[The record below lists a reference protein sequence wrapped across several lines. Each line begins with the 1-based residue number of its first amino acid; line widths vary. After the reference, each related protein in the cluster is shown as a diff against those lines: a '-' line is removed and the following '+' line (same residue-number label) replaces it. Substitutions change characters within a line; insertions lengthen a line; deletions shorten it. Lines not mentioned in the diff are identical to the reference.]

1 MLRELKIEN
10 LAIIDELDIEFEKGF
25 IVLTGETGAGKSII
39 LSGINLLIGEKAS
52 VDMIRDGEENLVAQG
67 VFDVDEEQ
75 KKKLEA
81 MGIDTDGD
89 EIIIRRYY
97 NRNGKARAFVN
108 NVRITLADLKEI
120 ASTLVDIVGQH
131 SHQML
136 LNKNNHIKL
145 LDSFLNKDEKDLKE
159 IASTLVDIVGQ
170 HSHQMLLNRN
180 NHIKL
185 LDSFLSKE
193 DKDIKEKLSSLLSQH
208 REIKSKIEKIESD
221 KKETLEKKEFYEYQ
235 LEEIEKL
242 KLKDGEDEIL
252 EAEYKK
258 VFNAEKIRE
267 KVHES
272 LEYLKYDDDSALG
285 FILESIRNIEYLGKY
300 DERYLELAKRME
312 SAYYELEDCVGEI
325 EDISKNI
332 EVTESDLDK
341 IAGRMNTLKRIKEKY
356 KRTLAELIEYREDL
370 KEKLSDM
377 NSGDFKTRELQ
388 KELDKIKA
396 EYDKL
401 AEKLSESRK
410 EIALKIEDE
419 LLNELKFLNMEDA
432 KLKVQMNKIDRMT
445 NDGYDEIEFFISTNV
460 GQELKPLN
468 KIASGGEVSRV
479 MLALKVIFSKVDN
492 IPILIFDEIDT
503 GIGGETVRKIALKLK
518 EIGDSTQIISIT
530 HSPVIASKASQQ
542 FYIEKYVENSKTIS
556 RVKKLSANERIKEI
570 GRMLVGEKINDEV
583 LEIANK
589 MLNEG

>member
-75 KKKLEA
+75 KKALEA

-89 EIIIRRYY
+89 EIIIRRSYS
-97 NRNGKARAFVN
+97 RSGKARAFVN
-108 NVRITLADLKEI
+108 NVRISLTDLKEI

-159 IASTLVDIVGQ
+159 NLV
-170 HSHQMLLNRN
+170 N
-180 NHIKL
+180 
-185 LDSFLSKE
+185 
-193 DKDIKEKLSSLLSQH
+193 LLSQY
-208 REIKSKIEKIESD
+208 REIDIKIENIE
-221 KKETLEKKEFYEYQ
+221 KERKETLEKKEFYEYQ

-242 KLKDGEDEIL
+242 KLKDGEDELL
-252 EAEYKK
+252 EAEYKR

-267 KVHES
+267 KVYES
-272 LEYLKYDDDSALG
+272 LEYLKDDEDSALSL
-285 FILESIRNIEYLGKY
+285 ITNSIRNIEYLGKY
-300 DERYLELAKRME
+300 DERYIELAKRME
-312 SAYYELEDCVGEI
+312 NTYYELEDCANEI
-325 EDISKNI
+325 ENISKGI
-332 EVTESDLDK
+332 DVTESDLDK
-341 IAGRMNTLKRIKEKY
+341 IAGRMNILKRIKEKY
-356 KRTLAELIEYREDL
+356 KRTLPELIAYREYL
-370 KEKLSDM
+370 KEKLSDID
-377 NSGDFKTRELQ
+377 SGDFKT
-388 KELDKIKA
+388 KELKKELNKIKT
-396 EYDKL
+396 EYDKI
-401 AEKLSESRK
+401 AEKMTNSRK
-410 EIALKIEDE
+410 EIAIKIENE

-432 KLKVQMNKIDRMT
+432 KLKVQINKLEKMT
-445 NDGYDEIEFFISTNV
+445 NDGYDEVEFFISTNV
-460 GQELKPLN
+460 GQDLKPLN

-518 EIGDSTQIISIT
+518 EIGENTQIISIT

-556 RVKKLSANERIKEI
+556 KVKKLSAEERIKEI
-570 GRMLVGEKINDEV
+570 GRMLVGEKINNEV

>member
-81 MGIDTDGD
+81 MGIDIDGD
-89 EIIIRRYY
+89 EIIIRRSYS
-97 NRNGKARAFVN
+97 RSGKARAFVN

-159 IASTLVDIVGQ
+159 NLV
-170 HSHQMLLNRN
+170 N
-180 NHIKL
+180 
-185 LDSFLSKE
+185 
-193 DKDIKEKLSSLLSQH
+193 LLSQY
-208 REIKSKIEKIESD
+208 REINTKIEDIERE
-221 KKETLEKKEFYEYQ
+221 KRETLEKKEFYEYQ

-242 KLKDGEDEIL
+242 KLKDGEDELL
-252 EAEYKK
+252 EAEYKR

-267 KVHES
+267 KVYES
-272 LEYLKYDDDSALG
+272 LEYLKDDEDSALSL
-285 FILESIRNIEYLGKY
+285 ITNSIRNIEYLGKY
-300 DERYLELAKRME
+300 DERYIELAKRME
-312 SAYYELEDCVGEI
+312 NTYYELEDCASEI
-325 EDISKNI
+325 ENISKGI
-332 EVTESDLDK
+332 DVTESDLDK

-356 KRTLAELIEYREDL
+356 KRTLPELIAYREYL
-370 KEKLSDM
+370 KEKLSDID
-377 NSGDFKTRELQ
+377 SGDFKT
-388 KELDKIKA
+388 KELKKELNKIKT
-396 EYDKL
+396 EYDKI
-401 AEKLSESRK
+401 AEKMTNSRK
-410 EIALKIEDE
+410 EIAIKIENE

-432 KLKVQMNKIDRMT
+432 KLKVQINKLEKMT
-445 NDGYDEIEFFISTNV
+445 NDGYDEVEFFISTNV
-460 GQELKPLN
+460 GQDLKPLN
-468 KIASGGEVSRV
+468 KIASGGEVSRI

-518 EIGDSTQIISIT
+518 EIGENTQIISIT

-556 RVKKLSANERIKEI
+556 RVKKLSAEERIKEI
-570 GRMLVGEKINDEV
+570 GRMLVGEKINNEV

>member
-136 LNKNNHIKL
+136 LN
-145 LDSFLNKDEKDLKE
+145 
-159 IASTLVDIVGQ
+159 
-170 HSHQMLLNRN
+170 RN

-193 DKDIKEKLSSLLSQH
+193 DKDIKEKLSTLLSQH

-267 KVHES
+267 KVYES

-312 SAYYELEDCVGEI
+312 NAYYELEDCVGEI

-401 AEKLSESRK
+401 AEKLSKARK

-432 KLKVQMNKIDRMT
+432 KLKVQINKVDRMT

>member
-81 MGIDTDGD
+81 MGIDIDGD
-89 EIIIRRYY
+89 EIIIRRSYS
-97 NRNGKARAFVN
+97 RSGKARAFVN

-131 SHQML
+131 SH
-136 LNKNNHIKL
+136 K
-145 LDSFLNKDEKDLKE
+145 
-159 IASTLVDIVGQ
+159 
-170 HSHQMLLNRN
+170 N

-185 LDSFLSKE
+185 LDSFLSKDE
-193 DKDIKEKLSSLLSQH
+193 KDLKENLVTLLSQY
-208 REIKSKIEKIESD
+208 REINTKIENIERE

-252 EAEYKK
+252 EAEYKR

-267 KVHES
+267 KVYES
-272 LEYLKYDDDSALG
+272 LEYLKDDDDSALSL
-285 FILESIRNIEYLGKY
+285 ITNSIKNIEYLGKY
-300 DERYLELAKRME
+300 DERYIELAKRME
-312 SAYYELEDCVGEI
+312 NAYYELEDCANEI
-325 EDISKNI
+325 EDISKGI
-332 EVTESDLDK
+332 DVTESDLDK

-356 KRTLAELIEYREDL
+356 KRTLPELIAYREDL
-370 KEKLSDM
+370 KEKLSDID
-377 NSGDFKTRELQ
+377 SGDFKTRELKQ
-388 KELDKIKA
+388 ELAKIKS

-401 AEKLSESRK
+401 AEKLSNSRK
-410 EIALKIEDE
+410 EIAVKIENE

-432 KLKVQMNKIDRMT
+432 NLKVQINKIEKMT
-445 NDGYDEIEFFISTNV
+445 NDGYDEVEFFISTNV
-460 GQELKPLN
+460 GQDLKPLS

-518 EIGDSTQIISIT
+518 EIGENTQIISIT

-556 RVKKLSANERIKEI
+556 RVRKLSPDERIKEI
-570 GRMLVGEKINDEV
+570 GRMLVGEKINDKV

>member
-1 MLRELKIEN
+1 MLRELKIKN

-81 MGIDTDGD
+81 MGIDIDGD
-89 EIIIRRYY
+89 EIIIRRSYS
-97 NRNGKARAFVN
+97 RSGKARAFVN

-145 LDSFLNKDEKDLKE
+145 LDSFLNKDEKD
-159 IASTLVDIVGQ
+159 
-170 HSHQMLLNRN
+170 
-180 NHIKL
+180 
-185 LDSFLSKE
+185 
-193 DKDIKEKLSSLLSQH
+193 IKENLTSLLYQY
-208 REIKSKIEKIESD
+208 REIDSKIEDIKRER
-221 KKETLEKKEFYEYQ
+221 KETLEKKEFYEYQ

-252 EAEYKK
+252 EAEYKR

-267 KVHES
+267 KVYES
-272 LEYLKYDDDSALG
+272 LEYLKDDDSALSL
-285 FILESIRNIEYLGKY
+285 ITNSIRNIEYLGKY
-300 DERYLELAKRME
+300 DERYTELAKRME
-312 SAYYELEDCVGEI
+312 NAYYELEDCANEI
-325 EDISKNI
+325 EDISKGI
-332 EVTESDLDK
+332 DVTESDLDK

-356 KRTLAELIEYREDL
+356 KRTLPELIAYREDL
-370 KEKLSDM
+370 KEKLSDID
-377 NSGDFKTRELQ
+377 SGDFKTRELKQ
-388 KELDKIKA
+388 ELNKVKS

-401 AEKLSESRK
+401 AEKLTNLRK
-410 EIALKIEDE
+410 EIAVKIENE

-432 KLKVQMNKIDRMT
+432 KLKVQINKLERMT
-445 NDGYDEIEFFISTNV
+445 NEGYDDVEFFISTNV
-460 GQELKPLN
+460 GQDLKPLN

-518 EIGDSTQIISIT
+518 EIGDNTQIISIT
-530 HSPVIASKASQQ
+530 HSAVIASKASQQ
-542 FYIEKYVENSKTIS
+542 FYIEKYVENFKTIS
-556 RVKKLSANERIKEI
+556 RVKKLSAEERIKEI
-570 GRMLVGEKINDEV
+570 GRMLVGEKINNEV

-589 MLNEG
+589 MLNEV

>member
-136 LNKNNHIKL
+136 LN
-145 LDSFLNKDEKDLKE
+145 
-159 IASTLVDIVGQ
+159 
-170 HSHQMLLNRN
+170 RN

-193 DKDIKEKLSSLLSQH
+193 DKEIKEKLSSLLSQH

-267 KVHES
+267 KVYES

-312 SAYYELEDCVGEI
+312 NAYYELEDCVGEI

-356 KRTLAELIEYREDL
+356 KRTLSELIEYREDL

-432 KLKVQMNKIDRMT
+432 KLKVQINKIDRMT

>member
-75 KKKLEA
+75 KKKLEV

-97 NRNGKARAFVN
+97 NRNGKARVFVN
-108 NVRITLADLKEI
+108 NVRITLA
-120 ASTLVDIVGQH
+120 
-131 SHQML
+131 
-136 LNKNNHIKL
+136 
-145 LDSFLNKDEKDLKE
+145 DLKE

-193 DKDIKEKLSSLLSQH
+193 DKDIKEKLSSLLSQY
-208 REIKSKIEKIESD
+208 REIKSRIEKIESE

-267 KVHES
+267 KVYES

-432 KLKVQMNKIDRMT
+432 KLKVQINKVDRMT

>member
-1 MLRELKIEN
+1 MLRELKIGN
-10 LAIIDELDIEFEKGF
+10 LAIIDELDIEFDKGF

-81 MGIDTDGD
+81 MGIDIDGD
-89 EIIIRRYY
+89 EIIIRRSYS
-97 NRNGKARAFVN
+97 RSGKARAFVN

-159 IASTLVDIVGQ
+159 NLT
-170 HSHQMLLNRN
+170 N
-180 NHIKL
+180 
-185 LDSFLSKE
+185 
-193 DKDIKEKLSSLLSQH
+193 LLSQY
-208 REIKSKIEKIESD
+208 REVNTKIEEIERE

-252 EAEYKK
+252 EAEYKR

-267 KVHES
+267 KVYES
-272 LEYLKYDDDSALG
+272 LEYLKDDDSALS
-285 FILESIRNIEYLGKY
+285 LVTNSIRNIEYLGKY
-300 DERYLELAKRME
+300 DERYTELAKRME
-312 SAYYELEDCVGEI
+312 NAYYELEDCANEI
-325 EDISKNI
+325 EDISKGI
-332 EVTESDLDK
+332 DVSESDLDK

-356 KRTLAELIEYREDL
+356 KRTLPELIAYREDL
-370 KEKLSDM
+370 KEKLSDID
-377 NSGDFKTRELQ
+377 SGDFKTRELKQ
-388 KELDKIKA
+388 ELTKIKS

-401 AEKLSESRK
+401 AEKLSNSRK
-410 EIALKIEDE
+410 EIAVKIENE

-432 KLKVQMNKIDRMT
+432 KLKVQINNIERMT
-445 NDGYDEIEFFISTNV
+445 NDGYDEVEFFISTNV
-460 GQELKPLN
+460 GQDLKPLS
-468 KIASGGEVSRV
+468 KIVSGGEVSRV

-518 EIGDSTQIISIT
+518 EIGDNTQIISIT

-556 RVKKLSANERIKEI
+556 RVKKLSPNERIKEI
-570 GRMLVGEKINDEV
+570 GRMLVGEKINDKV

>member
-75 KKKLEA
+75 KKKLEV

-136 LNKNNHIKL
+136 LN
-145 LDSFLNKDEKDLKE
+145 
-159 IASTLVDIVGQ
+159 
-170 HSHQMLLNRN
+170 RN

-193 DKDIKEKLSSLLSQH
+193 DKDIKEKLSSLLSQY
-208 REIKSKIEKIESD
+208 REIKSRIEKIESE

-267 KVHES
+267 KVYES

-356 KRTLAELIEYREDL
+356 KRTLSELIEYREDL

-518 EIGDSTQIISIT
+518 EIGDNTQIISIT

>member
-67 VFDVDEEQ
+67 VFDIDEEQ

-136 LNKNNHIKL
+136 LN
-145 LDSFLNKDEKDLKE
+145 
-159 IASTLVDIVGQ
+159 
-170 HSHQMLLNRN
+170 RN

-193 DKDIKEKLSSLLSQH
+193 DKDIKEKLSTLLSQY

-267 KVHES
+267 KVYES

-432 KLKVQMNKIDRMT
+432 KLKVQINKVDRMT

-460 GQELKPLN
+460 GQDLKPLN

>member
-25 IVLTGETGAGKSII
+25 MVLTGETGAGKSII

-81 MGIDTDGD
+81 MGIDIDGD
-89 EIIIRRYY
+89 EIIIRRSYS
-97 NRNGKARAFVN
+97 RSGKARAFVN

-145 LDSFLNKDEKDLKE
+145 LDSFLNKDEKD
-159 IASTLVDIVGQ
+159 
-170 HSHQMLLNRN
+170 
-180 NHIKL
+180 
-185 LDSFLSKE
+185 
-193 DKDIKEKLSSLLSQH
+193 IKENLTSLLYQY
-208 REIKSKIEKIESD
+208 REIDSKIEDIKRER
-221 KKETLEKKEFYEYQ
+221 KETLEKKEFYEYQ

-252 EAEYKK
+252 EAEYKR

-267 KVHES
+267 KVYES
-272 LEYLKYDDDSALG
+272 LEYLKDDDSALSL
-285 FILESIRNIEYLGKY
+285 ITNSIRNIEYLGKY
-300 DERYLELAKRME
+300 DERYTELAKRME
-312 SAYYELEDCVGEI
+312 NAYYELEDCANEI
-325 EDISKNI
+325 EDISKGI
-332 EVTESDLDK
+332 DVTESDLDK

-356 KRTLAELIEYREDL
+356 KRTLPELIAYREDL
-370 KEKLSDM
+370 KEKLSDID
-377 NSGDFKTRELQ
+377 SGDFKTRELKQ
-388 KELDKIKA
+388 ELNKVKS

-401 AEKLSESRK
+401 AEKLTNLRK
-410 EIALKIEDE
+410 EIAVKIENE

-432 KLKVQMNKIDRMT
+432 KLKVQINKLERMT
-445 NDGYDEIEFFISTNV
+445 NEGYDDVEFFISTNV
-460 GQELKPLN
+460 GQDLKPLN

-518 EIGDSTQIISIT
+518 EIGDNTQIISIT
-530 HSPVIASKASQQ
+530 HSAVIASKASQQ
-542 FYIEKYVENSKTIS
+542 FYIEKYVENFKTIS
-556 RVKKLSANERIKEI
+556 RVKKLSAEERIKEI
-570 GRMLVGEKINDEV
+570 GRMLVGEKINNEV

-589 MLNEG
+589 MLNEV

>member
-1 MLRELKIEN
+1 MGRKLMLRELKIEN

-81 MGIDTDGD
+81 MGIDIDGD
-89 EIIIRRYY
+89 EIIIRRSYS
-97 NRNGKARAFVN
+97 RSGKARAFVN

-145 LDSFLNKDEKDLKE
+145 LDSFLNKDEKD
-159 IASTLVDIVGQ
+159 
-170 HSHQMLLNRN
+170 
-180 NHIKL
+180 
-185 LDSFLSKE
+185 
-193 DKDIKEKLSSLLSQH
+193 IKENLTSLLYQY
-208 REIKSKIEKIESD
+208 REIDSKIEDIERER
-221 KKETLEKKEFYEYQ
+221 KETLEKKEFYEYQ

-252 EAEYKK
+252 EAEYKR

-267 KVHES
+267 KVYES
-272 LEYLKYDDDSALG
+272 LEYLKDDDSALSL
-285 FILESIRNIEYLGKY
+285 ITNSIRNIEYLGKY
-300 DERYLELAKRME
+300 DERYTELAKRME
-312 SAYYELEDCVGEI
+312 NAYYELEDCANEI
-325 EDISKNI
+325 EDISKGI
-332 EVTESDLDK
+332 DVTESDLDK

-356 KRTLAELIEYREDL
+356 KRTLPELIAYREDL
-370 KEKLSDM
+370 KEKLSDID
-377 NSGDFKTRELQ
+377 SGDFKTRELKQ
-388 KELDKIKA
+388 ELNKVKA

-401 AEKLSESRK
+401 AEKLTNLRK
-410 EIALKIEDE
+410 EIAVKIENE

-432 KLKVQMNKIDRMT
+432 KLKVQINKLERMT
-445 NDGYDEIEFFISTNV
+445 NEGYDDVEFFISTNV
-460 GQELKPLN
+460 GQDLKPLN

-518 EIGDSTQIISIT
+518 EIGDNTQIISIT
-530 HSPVIASKASQQ
+530 HSAVIASKASQQ
-542 FYIEKYVENSKTIS
+542 FYIEKYVENFKTIS
-556 RVKKLSANERIKEI
+556 RVKKLSAEERIKEI
-570 GRMLVGEKINDEV
+570 GRMLVGEKINNEV

-589 MLNEG
+589 MLNEV

>member
-67 VFDVDEEQ
+67 VFDIDGEQ

-136 LNKNNHIKL
+136 LN
-145 LDSFLNKDEKDLKE
+145 
-159 IASTLVDIVGQ
+159 
-170 HSHQMLLNRN
+170 RN

-193 DKDIKEKLSSLLSQH
+193 DKEIKEKLSSLLSQH

-267 KVHES
+267 KVYES

-356 KRTLAELIEYREDL
+356 KRTLSELIEYREDL

>member
-67 VFDVDEEQ
+67 VFDIDEEQ

-136 LNKNNHIKL
+136 LN
-145 LDSFLNKDEKDLKE
+145 
-159 IASTLVDIVGQ
+159 
-170 HSHQMLLNRN
+170 RN

-185 LDSFLSKE
+185 LDSFLFKE
-193 DKDIKEKLSSLLSQH
+193 DKDIKEKLSTLLSQH

-267 KVHES
+267 KVYES

-285 FILESIRNIEYLGKY
+285 FILESIKNIEYLGKY

-356 KRTLAELIEYREDL
+356 KRTLSELIEYREDL

-401 AEKLSESRK
+401 AENLSDSRK

>member
-136 LNKNNHIKL
+136 LN
-145 LDSFLNKDEKDLKE
+145 
-159 IASTLVDIVGQ
+159 
-170 HSHQMLLNRN
+170 RN

-221 KKETLEKKEFYEYQ
+221 KKEILEKKEFYEYQ

-267 KVHES
+267 KVYES

-312 SAYYELEDCVGEI
+312 NAYYELEDCVGEI

-401 AEKLSESRK
+401 AEKLSKARK

-432 KLKVQMNKIDRMT
+432 KLKVQINKVDRMT

>member
-1 MLRELKIEN
+1 MGRKLMLRELKIEN
-10 LAIIDELDIEFEKGF
+10 LAIIDELDIEFDKGF

-75 KKKLEA
+75 KKALEA
-81 MGIDTDGD
+81 MGIDIDGD
-89 EIIIRRYY
+89 EIIIRRSYS
-97 NRNGKARAFVN
+97 RSGKARAFVN
-108 NVRITLADLKEI
+108 NVRISLTDLKEI

-159 IASTLVDIVGQ
+159 NLV
-170 HSHQMLLNRN
+170 N
-180 NHIKL
+180 
-185 LDSFLSKE
+185 
-193 DKDIKEKLSSLLSQH
+193 LLSQY
-208 REIKSKIEKIESD
+208 REIDAKIENIERER
-221 KKETLEKKEFYEYQ
+221 KETLEKKEFYEYQ

-242 KLKDGEDEIL
+242 KLKDGEDELL
-252 EAEYKK
+252 EAEYKR

-267 KVHES
+267 KVYES
-272 LEYLKYDDDSALG
+272 LEYLKDDEDSALSL
-285 FILESIRNIEYLGKY
+285 ITNSIKNIEYLGKY
-300 DERYLELAKRME
+300 DERYIELAKRME
-312 SAYYELEDCVGEI
+312 NAYYELEDCANEI
-325 EDISKNI
+325 ENISKGI
-332 EVTESDLDK
+332 DVTESDLDK
-341 IAGRMNTLKRIKEKY
+341 IAGRMNILKRIKEKY
-356 KRTLAELIEYREDL
+356 KRTLPELIAYREYL
-370 KEKLSDM
+370 KEKLSDID
-377 NSGDFKTRELQ
+377 SGDFKT
-388 KELDKIKA
+388 KELKKELNKIKT
-396 EYDKL
+396 EYDKI
-401 AEKLSESRK
+401 AEKMTNSRK
-410 EIALKIEDE
+410 EIAIKIENE

-432 KLKVQMNKIDRMT
+432 KLKVQINKLEKMT
-445 NDGYDEIEFFISTNV
+445 NDGYDEVEFFISTNV
-460 GQELKPLN
+460 GQDLKPLN

-518 EIGDSTQIISIT
+518 EIGENTQIISIT

-556 RVKKLSANERIKEI
+556 RVKKLSAEERIKEI
-570 GRMLVGEKINDEV
+570 GRMLVGEKINNEV

>member
-52 VDMIRDGEENLVAQG
+52 IDMIRDGEENLVAQG

-108 NVRITLADLKEI
+108 NVRITLA
-120 ASTLVDIVGQH
+120 
-131 SHQML
+131 
-136 LNKNNHIKL
+136 
-145 LDSFLNKDEKDLKE
+145 DLKE

-267 KVHES
+267 KVYES

-356 KRTLAELIEYREDL
+356 KRTLSELIEYREDL

>member
-1 MLRELKIEN
+1 MGRKLMLRELKIEN
-10 LAIIDELDIEFEKGF
+10 LAIIDELDIEFDKGF

-67 VFDVDEEQ
+67 VFDIDEEQ

-81 MGIDTDGD
+81 MGIDIDGD
-89 EIIIRRYY
+89 EIIIRRSYS
-97 NRNGKARAFVN
+97 RSGKARAFVN
-108 NVRITLADLKEI
+108 NVRITLTDLKEI

-159 IASTLVDIVGQ
+159 
-170 HSHQMLLNRN
+170 N
-180 NHIKL
+180 
-185 LDSFLSKE
+185 LSN
-193 DKDIKEKLSSLLSQH
+193 LLSQY
-208 REIKSKIEKIESD
+208 REINIKIENIERE

-235 LEEIEKL
+235 LEELEKL

-252 EAEYKK
+252 ETEYKR

-267 KVHES
+267 KVYES
-272 LEYLKYDDDSALG
+272 LEYLKDDDSALSL
-285 FILESIRNIEYLGKY
+285 ITNSIRNIEYLGKY
-300 DERYLELAKRME
+300 DERYIELAKRME
-312 SAYYELEDCVGEI
+312 NAYYELEDCANEI
-325 EDISKNI
+325 ENISKGI
-332 EVTESDLDK
+332 DVTESDLDK
-341 IAGRMNTLKRIKEKY
+341 IAGRMNILKRIKEKY
-356 KRTLAELIEYREDL
+356 RRSLPELIAYREDL
-370 KEKLSDM
+370 KEKLSDID
-377 NSGDFKTRELQ
+377 SGDFKT
-388 KELDKIKA
+388 KELKKELNKIKT
-396 EYDKL
+396 EYAKL
-401 AEKLSESRK
+401 AEKLSNSRK
-410 EIALKIEDE
+410 KIAIKIENE
-419 LLNELKFLNMEDA
+419 LLNELKFLNMEEA
-432 KLKVQMNKIDRMT
+432 RLKVQINKLERMT
-445 NDGYDEIEFFISTNV
+445 SEGYDEVEFFISTNV
-460 GQELKPLN
+460 GQDLKPLN

-518 EIGDSTQIISIT
+518 EIGDNTQIISIT

-556 RVKKLSANERIKEI
+556 RVKKLSAEERIKEI
-570 GRMLVGEKINDEV
+570 GRMLVGEKINNEV

>member
-136 LNKNNHIKL
+136 LN
-145 LDSFLNKDEKDLKE
+145 
-159 IASTLVDIVGQ
+159 
-170 HSHQMLLNRN
+170 RN

-208 REIKSKIEKIESD
+208 REIKSKIEKIERD

-267 KVHES
+267 KVYES

>member
-52 VDMIRDGEENLVAQG
+52 IDMIRDGEENLVAQG

-75 KKKLEA
+75 KKKLEV

-136 LNKNNHIKL
+136 LN
-145 LDSFLNKDEKDLKE
+145 
-159 IASTLVDIVGQ
+159 
-170 HSHQMLLNRN
+170 RN

-193 DKDIKEKLSSLLSQH
+193 DKDIKEKLSSLLSQY
-208 REIKSKIEKIESD
+208 REIKSRIEKIESE

-267 KVHES
+267 KVYES

-356 KRTLAELIEYREDL
+356 KRTLSELIEYREDL

-518 EIGDSTQIISIT
+518 EIGDNTQIISIT

>member
-136 LNKNNHIKL
+136 LN
-145 LDSFLNKDEKDLKE
+145 
-159 IASTLVDIVGQ
+159 
-170 HSHQMLLNRN
+170 RN

-267 KVHES
+267 KVYES

-312 SAYYELEDCVGEI
+312 NAYYELEDCVGEI

-356 KRTLAELIEYREDL
+356 KRTLSELIEYREDL

>member
-136 LNKNNHIKL
+136 LN
-145 LDSFLNKDEKDLKE
+145 
-159 IASTLVDIVGQ
+159 
-170 HSHQMLLNRN
+170 RN

-185 LDSFLSKE
+185 LDSFLTKD
-193 DKDIKEKLSSLLSQH
+193 DKDIKEKLSSLLSQY
-208 REIKSKIEKIESD
+208 REIKSRIEKIESE

-267 KVHES
+267 KVYES

-285 FILESIRNIEYLGKY
+285 FILESIKNIEYLGKY

-356 KRTLAELIEYREDL
+356 KRTLSELIEYREDL

>member
-10 LAIIDELDIEFEKGF
+10 LAIIDELDIEFDKGF

-75 KKKLEA
+75 KKALEA
-81 MGIDTDGD
+81 MGIDIDGD
-89 EIIIRRYY
+89 EIIIRRSYS
-97 NRNGKARAFVN
+97 RSGKARAFVN
-108 NVRITLADLKEI
+108 NVRISLTDLKEI

-159 IASTLVDIVGQ
+159 NLV
-170 HSHQMLLNRN
+170 N
-180 NHIKL
+180 
-185 LDSFLSKE
+185 
-193 DKDIKEKLSSLLSQH
+193 LLSQY
-208 REIKSKIEKIESD
+208 REIDIKIENIE
-221 KKETLEKKEFYEYQ
+221 KERKETLEKKEFYEYQ

-242 KLKDGEDEIL
+242 KLKDGEDELL
-252 EAEYKK
+252 EAEYKR

-267 KVHES
+267 KVYES
-272 LEYLKYDDDSALG
+272 LEYLKDAEDSALSL
-285 FILESIRNIEYLGKY
+285 ITNSIKNIEYLGKY
-300 DERYLELAKRME
+300 DERYIELAKRME
-312 SAYYELEDCVGEI
+312 NAYYELEDCANEI
-325 EDISKNI
+325 ENISKGI
-332 EVTESDLDK
+332 DVTESDLDK
-341 IAGRMNTLKRIKEKY
+341 IAGRMNILKRIKEKY
-356 KRTLAELIEYREDL
+356 KRTLPELIAYREYL
-370 KEKLSDM
+370 KEKLSDID
-377 NSGDFKTRELQ
+377 SGDFKT
-388 KELDKIKA
+388 KELKKELNKIKT
-396 EYDKL
+396 EYDKI
-401 AEKLSESRK
+401 AEKMTNSRK
-410 EIALKIEDE
+410 EIAIKIENE

-432 KLKVQMNKIDRMT
+432 KLKVQINKLEKMT
-445 NDGYDEIEFFISTNV
+445 NDGYDEVEFFISTNV
-460 GQELKPLN
+460 GQDLKPLN

-518 EIGDSTQIISIT
+518 EIGENTQIISIT

-556 RVKKLSANERIKEI
+556 RVKKLSAEERIKEI
-570 GRMLVGEKINDEV
+570 GRMLVGEKINNEV

>member
-67 VFDVDEEQ
+67 VFDVDGEQ

-136 LNKNNHIKL
+136 LN
-145 LDSFLNKDEKDLKE
+145 
-159 IASTLVDIVGQ
+159 
-170 HSHQMLLNRN
+170 RN

-193 DKDIKEKLSSLLSQH
+193 DKDIKEKLSSLLSQY
-208 REIKSKIEKIESD
+208 REIKSRIEKIESE

-267 KVHES
+267 KVYES

-356 KRTLAELIEYREDL
+356 KRTLSELIEYREDL

>member
-81 MGIDTDGD
+81 MGIDIDGD
-89 EIIIRRYY
+89 EIIIRRSYS
-97 NRNGKARAFVN
+97 RSGKARAFIN

-145 LDSFLNKDEKDLKE
+145 LDSFLSKDEKDLKE
-159 IASTLVDIVGQ
+159 NLVT
-170 HSHQMLLNRN
+170 
-180 NHIKL
+180 
-185 LDSFLSKE
+185 
-193 DKDIKEKLSSLLSQH
+193 LLSQY
-208 REIKSKIEKIESD
+208 REINTKIENIERE

-252 EAEYKK
+252 EAEYKR

-267 KVHES
+267 KVYES
-272 LEYLKYDDDSALG
+272 LEYLKDDDSALSL
-285 FILESIRNIEYLGKY
+285 ITNSIKNIEYLGKY
-300 DERYLELAKRME
+300 DERYIELAKRME
-312 SAYYELEDCVGEI
+312 NAYYELEDCANEI
-325 EDISKNI
+325 EDISKGI
-332 EVTESDLDK
+332 DVTESDLDK

-356 KRTLAELIEYREDL
+356 KRTLPELIAYREDL
-370 KEKLSDM
+370 KEKLSDID
-377 NSGDFKTRELQ
+377 SGDFKTRELKQ
-388 KELDKIKA
+388 ELAKIKS

-401 AEKLSESRK
+401 AEKLTNLRK
-410 EIALKIEDE
+410 EVAVKIENE

-432 KLKVQMNKIDRMT
+432 NLKVQINKIEKMT
-445 NDGYDEIEFFISTNV
+445 NDGYDEVEFFISTNV
-460 GQELKPLN
+460 GQDLKPLS

-518 EIGDSTQIISIT
+518 EIGENTQIISIT

-556 RVKKLSANERIKEI
+556 RVKKLSPDERIKEI
-570 GRMLVGEKINDEV
+570 GRMLVGEKINDKV

>member
-67 VFDVDEEQ
+67 VFDIDEEQ

-136 LNKNNHIKL
+136 LN
-145 LDSFLNKDEKDLKE
+145 
-159 IASTLVDIVGQ
+159 
-170 HSHQMLLNRN
+170 RN

-185 LDSFLSKE
+185 LDSFLFKE
-193 DKDIKEKLSSLLSQH
+193 DKDIKEKLSTLLSQH

-267 KVHES
+267 KVYES

-401 AEKLSESRK
+401 AEKLSKARK

-460 GQELKPLN
+460 GQDLKPLN

>member
-67 VFDVDEEQ
+67 VFDIDEEQ

-136 LNKNNHIKL
+136 LN
-145 LDSFLNKDEKDLKE
+145 
-159 IASTLVDIVGQ
+159 
-170 HSHQMLLNRN
+170 RN

-185 LDSFLSKE
+185 LDSFLFKE
-193 DKDIKEKLSSLLSQH
+193 DKDIKEKLSTLLSQH

-267 KVHES
+267 KVYES

-285 FILESIRNIEYLGKY
+285 FILESIKNIEYLGKY

-401 AEKLSESRK
+401 AEKLSKARK

-432 KLKVQMNKIDRMT
+432 KLKVQINKVDRMT

>member
-136 LNKNNHIKL
+136 LN
-145 LDSFLNKDEKDLKE
+145 
-159 IASTLVDIVGQ
+159 
-170 HSHQMLLNRN
+170 RN

-185 LDSFLSKE
+185 LDSFLTKD
-193 DKDIKEKLSSLLSQH
+193 DKDIKEKLSSLLSQY
-208 REIKSKIEKIESD
+208 REIKSRIEKIESE

-267 KVHES
+267 KVYES

-285 FILESIRNIEYLGKY
+285 FILESIKNIEYLGKY

-401 AEKLSESRK
+401 AEKLSKSRK

>member
-81 MGIDTDGD
+81 MGIDIDGD
-89 EIIIRRYY
+89 EIIIRRSYS
-97 NRNGKARAFVN
+97 RSGKARAFIN

-159 IASTLVDIVGQ
+159 NLVT
-170 HSHQMLLNRN
+170 
-180 NHIKL
+180 
-185 LDSFLSKE
+185 
-193 DKDIKEKLSSLLSQH
+193 LLSQY
-208 REIKSKIEKIESD
+208 REINTKIENIERE

-242 KLKDGEDEIL
+242 KLKDGEDELL
-252 EAEYKK
+252 EAEYKR

-267 KVHES
+267 KVYES
-272 LEYLKYDDDSALG
+272 LEYLKDDDSALSL
-285 FILESIRNIEYLGKY
+285 ITNSIKNIEYLGKY
-300 DERYLELAKRME
+300 DERYIELAKRME
-312 SAYYELEDCVGEI
+312 NAYYELEDCANEI
-325 EDISKNI
+325 EDISKGIN
-332 EVTESDLDK
+332 VTESDLDK

-356 KRTLAELIEYREDL
+356 KRTLPELIAYREDL
-370 KEKLSDM
+370 KEKLSDID
-377 NSGDFKTRELQ
+377 SGDFKTRELKQ
-388 KELDKIKA
+388 ELAKIKS

-401 AEKLSESRK
+401 AEKLSNSRK
-410 EIALKIEDE
+410 EIAVKIENE

-432 KLKVQMNKIDRMT
+432 KLKVQINKIEKMT
-445 NDGYDEIEFFISTNV
+445 NDGYDEVEFFISTNV
-460 GQELKPLN
+460 GQDLKPLS

-518 EIGDSTQIISIT
+518 EIGENTQIISIT

-556 RVKKLSANERIKEI
+556 RVKKLSPDERIKEI
-570 GRMLVGEKINDEV
+570 GRMLVGEKINDKV

>member
-136 LNKNNHIKL
+136 LN
-145 LDSFLNKDEKDLKE
+145 
-159 IASTLVDIVGQ
+159 
-170 HSHQMLLNRN
+170 RN

-193 DKDIKEKLSSLLSQH
+193 DKEIKEKLSSLLSQH

-267 KVHES
+267 KVYES

-356 KRTLAELIEYREDL
+356 KRTLSELIEYREDL

-518 EIGDSTQIISIT
+518 EIGDNTQIISIT

>member
-136 LNKNNHIKL
+136 LN
-145 LDSFLNKDEKDLKE
+145 
-159 IASTLVDIVGQ
+159 
-170 HSHQMLLNRN
+170 RN

-193 DKDIKEKLSSLLSQH
+193 DKDIKEKLSTLLSQH

-267 KVHES
+267 KVYES

-300 DERYLELAKRME
+300 DERYLELAKRIE
-312 SAYYELEDCVGEI
+312 NAYYELEDCVGEI

-356 KRTLAELIEYREDL
+356 KRTLSELIEYREDL

-460 GQELKPLN
+460 GQDLKPLN

>member
-81 MGIDTDGD
+81 MGIDIDGD
-89 EIIIRRYY
+89 EIIIRRSYS
-97 NRNGKARAFVN
+97 RSGKARAFVN

-145 LDSFLNKDEKDLKE
+145 LDSFLNKDEKD
-159 IASTLVDIVGQ
+159 
-170 HSHQMLLNRN
+170 
-180 NHIKL
+180 
-185 LDSFLSKE
+185 
-193 DKDIKEKLSSLLSQH
+193 IKENLTSLLYQY
-208 REIKSKIEKIESD
+208 REINSKIEDIERER
-221 KKETLEKKEFYEYQ
+221 KETLEKKEFYEYQ

-252 EAEYKK
+252 EAEYKR

-267 KVHES
+267 KVYES
-272 LEYLKYDDDSALG
+272 LEYLKDDDSALSL
-285 FILESIRNIEYLGKY
+285 ITNSIRNIEYLGKY
-300 DERYLELAKRME
+300 DKRYTELAKRME
-312 SAYYELEDCVGEI
+312 NAYYELEDCANEI
-325 EDISKNI
+325 EDISKGI
-332 EVTESDLDK
+332 DVTESDLDK

-356 KRTLAELIEYREDL
+356 KRTLPELIAYREDL
-370 KEKLSDM
+370 KEKLSDID
-377 NSGDFKTRELQ
+377 SGDFKTRELKQ
-388 KELDKIKA
+388 ELNKVKS

-401 AEKLSESRK
+401 AEKLTNLRK
-410 EIALKIEDE
+410 EIAVKIENE

-432 KLKVQMNKIDRMT
+432 KLKVQINKLERMT
-445 NDGYDEIEFFISTNV
+445 NEGYDDVEFFISTNV
-460 GQELKPLN
+460 GQDLKPLN

-518 EIGDSTQIISIT
+518 EIGDNTQIISIT
-530 HSPVIASKASQQ
+530 HSAVIASKASQQ

-556 RVKKLSANERIKEI
+556 RVKKLSPDERIKEI
-570 GRMLVGEKINDEV
+570 GRMLVGEKINNEV

-589 MLNEG
+589 MLNEV

>member
-136 LNKNNHIKL
+136 LN
-145 LDSFLNKDEKDLKE
+145 
-159 IASTLVDIVGQ
+159 
-170 HSHQMLLNRN
+170 RN

-185 LDSFLSKE
+185 LDSFLFKE
-193 DKDIKEKLSSLLSQH
+193 DKDIKEKLSTLLSQH

-267 KVHES
+267 KVYES

-285 FILESIRNIEYLGKY
+285 FILESIKNIEYLGKY

-401 AEKLSESRK
+401 AEKLSKARK

-432 KLKVQMNKIDRMT
+432 KLKVQINKVDRMT